1 MKHFLSVLALILIT
15 ATATH
20 AFTSQVYW
28 HKMLPNSPMP
38 RAILDLISSA
48 ADELGEEKTAGTAVN
63 VGKGG
68 VAVNTGKTGGGG
80 TNVNVGHGGV
90 GVNVKG
96 KGNTQVGVGKG
107 GVSVNTG
114 HQGKP
119 VVVKVKP
126 GYSPFCYQYAAT
138 ETQVHDDPNVA
149 LFFLEKD
156 LSPGSKFDL
165 RFTKKTSGSPLISRS
180 QANAIPFSSNKLP
193 EILTRFQL
201 EPSSVTAEAM
211 KKTLAE
217 CEEPAMDGESK
228 LCATSMESMVEFS
241 MTSLG
246 TRDVQASSTTV
257 KEKSTG
263 DAEVKKTYSVAPA
276 GVRALGGEKLVAC
289 HAQPYPYAV
298 FYCHS
303 TGKSKAY
310 KVALEGNDGT
320 KVEAVAVCHLDTAK
334 WNPKHLAF
342 QVLKVKAGSV
352 PVCHFLPE
360 DHVVWTVSK

>member
-15 ATATH
+15 ITSTH
-20 AFTSQVYW
+20 ASTAQIYW

-38 RAILDLISSA
+38 RAILDLISS
-48 ADELGEEKTAGTAVN
+48 DELGEEKTGTTVN

-68 VAVNTGKTGGGG
+68 VAVNTGKPGGSG

-114 HQGKP
+114 HKGEP
-119 VVVKVKP
+119 VVVKVHP
-126 GYSPFCYQYAAT
+126 GGSPFNYIYAAT
-138 ETQVHDDPNVA
+138 ETQVHDDPQVA

-156 LSPGSKFDL
+156 LSPSSKFDL
-165 RFTKKTSGSPLISRS
+165 RFTKMTSGSPFLSRS
-180 QANAIPFSSNKLP
+180 QANTIPFSSNKLP
-193 EILTRFQL
+193 GILTRFQV
-201 EPSSVTAEAM
+201 EPSSVTAKAI
-211 KKTLAE
+211 KKTLVE

-228 LCATSMESMVEFS
+228 LCATSLESMMEFS
-241 MTSLG
+241 MMSLG

-257 KEKSTG
+257 KEKSG
-263 DAEVKKTYSVAPA
+263 DVEVKKTYSVAPA

-298 FYCHS
+298 FYCHT

-310 KVALEGNDGT
+310 KVALVGNDGT

-342 QVLKVKAGSV
+342 QVLKVKPGSI

-360 DHVVWTVSK
+360 DHVVWSVSK